1 MQDQILHAKTL
12 MEKGFAIIPL
22 YKDSKAN
29 GDKEIITRDYT
40 LAHLQKPLNNHKGEP
55 LWHTD
60 GNQGLNLEKSGLTD
74 IDLENFWSIMFGELW
89 LDSNTLTLGRE
100 RPDGTIQVTHYF
112 YKNEDKLEED
122 IKLQDNKSIEYR
134 VKGQTV
140 VYGRTKDKENG
151 EMLTRTWVNVK
162 MPIVDKDLEK
172 KYRKIAFASAIAP
185 YVKSANTGALKL
197 DACLKR
203 YTTWTSEERIEF
215 LLDFYSKVLPNDRDT
230 SRPKFQ
236 RIVTSNDKGTKN
248 AGVQSYS
255 EYIGVSPLE
264 VKKWLSYIGK
274 TPGEE
279 GYNKKPSRRDF
290 LQNGIDMKSLM
301 TENIPELKFVVNPIL
316 PEGLVCIAGRPKAMK
331 SWQMLKLC
339 YCVENGLDYLG
350 HKVEKGNALY
360 LALEDSKRRLKDRT
374 IKLGHDNVENFP
386 TTDIES
392 PYLGFGLEEDLKR
405 WIEGVPMPKLIVID
419 TLARVKPRT
428 GFSKGTAYDMDNELL
443 RQLQQLAITSGVCI
457 AFITHLSKAQQDYS
471 FDKITGS
478 VGLQGM
484 TDAMW
489 LIDRGDNTPN
499 ASITGRG
506 RDIMDFE
513 YSVKW
518 NDLTMTYDFVGNK
531 TETELQENRKI
542 IIDAM
547 KYFADK
553 EGKKD
558 VRPLDIIKYYG
569 YTAQSKQG
577 KNISR
582 TMQRMAINFEIMS
595 GVKYGYYNLKNL
607 DENQSCPF

>member
-1 MQDQILHAKTL
+1 MKRCI
-12 MEKGFAIIPL
+12 ECVPL
-22 YKDSKAN
+22 S
-29 GDKEIITRDYT
+29 
-40 LAHLQKPLNNHKGEP
+40 
-55 LWHTD
+55 
-60 GNQGLNLEKSGLTD
+60 
-74 IDLENFWSIMFGELW
+74 
-89 LDSNTLTLGRE
+89 
-100 RPDGTIQVTHYF
+100 
-112 YKNEDKLEED
+112 
-122 IKLQDNKSIEYR
+122 
-134 VKGQTV
+134 
-140 VYGRTKDKENG
+140 
-151 EMLTRTWVNVK
+151 
-162 MPIVDKDLEK
+162 
-172 KYRKIAFASAIAP
+172 
-185 YVKSANTGALKL
+185 
-197 DACLKR
+197 
-203 YTTWTSEERIEF
+203 
-215 LLDFYSKVLPNDRDT
+215 
-230 SRPKFQ
+230 
-236 RIVTSNDKGTKN
+236 
-248 AGVQSYS
+248 
-255 EYIGVSPLE
+255 
-264 VKKWLSYIGK
+264 
-274 TPGEE
+274 
-279 GYNKKPSRRDF
+279 
-290 LQNGIDMKSLM
+290 
-301 TENIPELKFVVNPIL
+301 
-316 PEGLVCIAGRPKAMK
+316 
-331 SWQMLKLC
+331 
-339 YCVENGLDYLG
+339 
-350 HKVEKGNALY
+350 
-360 LALEDSKRRLKDRT
+360 
-374 IKLGHDNVENFP
+374 
-386 TTDIES
+386 
-392 PYLGFGLEEDLKR
+392 
-405 WIEGVPMPKLIVID
+405 KLIVID
-419 TLARVKPRT
+419 TLARGKPRT
-428 GFSKGTAYDMDNELL
+428 GFSKGTEYDMDNELV